1 MFRKAAR
8 VRFTCLRAQAK
19 VPRYLPEHLSDVEV
33 FFTGTDIKIHRFGKK
48 HRTFGE
54 GVGGSTQRL
63 EGLQGRRPDSPEEGR
78 SRPGLD
84 HGPSLGLQP
93 ASCPAGC
100 GLGNLPIRITP

>member
-8 VRFTCLRAQAK
+8 VRFTCPPAQAK

-33 FFTGTDIKIHRFGKK
+33 FFTETDIKIRRFGKK

-54 GVGGSTQRL
+54 GAGGSTQRV

-78 SRPGLD
+78 SCL
-84 HGPSLGLQP
+84 
-93 ASCPAGC
+93 
-100 GLGNLPIRITP
+100 